1 MFSPDFIISIII
13 QGPAGHPALV
23 GTRDAPD
30 TVTVLILPKVFKEV
44 IHFRSY
50 VNVLNLRLYY
60 KNVVVILVPVDAQQL
75 CTSTGPRVNLVPRS
89 TSRYRRQT

>member
-1 MFSPDFIISIII
+1 MPRLYSGHYGNGTKFSTYSC
-13 QGPAGHPALV
+13 
-23 GTRDAPD
+23 
-30 TVTVLILPKVFKEV
+30 
-44 IHFRSY
+44 IHFSSY

-75 CTSTGPRVNLVPRS
+75 CTSTAPRVNLVPRS